1 MVLFSV
7 LYLVLWPASSLA
19 ALPRDWQACKVGSN
33 DCILKSVNAALQSL
47 KNGCYGPA
55 RSRTSFTTANQS
67 PQSLLLPSIFERP
80 ATSVRN
86 KQLGIGPIDPLRIMS
101 MKMDQGSGA
110 VSVKLEFQDL
120 DIFGL
125 SSCNATAIK
134 NNNWKTLEG
143 QAICKTFDMTGNYK
157 ANGKVLSLPISG
169 NGDFDLHFDMMEAN
183 ITIHLKE
190 SFNKGKKYFEVSS
203 LNLIVNPNNA
213 TFYFE
218 NLFDGDEVLSENMN
232 TFLNENSEIIIKELN
247 PSFSKGLS
255 QALFQITSQ
264 IFSKIPSNE
273 INIH

>member
-19 ALPRDWQACKVGSN
+19 ALPQDWQACKVGSN

-47 KNGCYGPA
+47 KNG
-55 RSRTSFTTANQS
+55 
-67 PQSLLLPSIFERP
+67 
-80 ATSVRN
+80 N

-190 SFNKGKKYFEVSS
+190 SFNKGKKYFDVSS